1 MILLDKNNKPQ
12 NTVYYL
18 AAISY
23 GYLKQNGNIGLT
35 ALYKA
40 LSSKKINS
48 KINFNFFILGIDFLF
63 MLDKINIDK
72 RGDLYVSKGT
82 SHNW

>member
-23 GYLKQNGNIGLT
+23 GYLRQNGNIGLT

-40 LSSKKINS
+40 LSSKKLIA
-48 KINFNFFILGIDFLF
+48 KLILIFLF
-63 MLDKINIDK
+63 
-72 RGDLYVSKGT
+72 
-82 SHNW
+82 